1 MSRASVLVVDDDP
14 AGRNAVTAL
23 LSSDG
28 YEVATAPDG
37 PTALRLATEL
47 RPDVLLVDVMMPG
60 MDGFDVTRRI
70 RDLPD
75 LAEVPILLLTALDDH
90 KSRIAGLEAG
100 ADDFLYKPLDRSDLR
115 ARLRTITRLN
125 RFRRLTEQR
134 ELYRR
139 LFERSPCG
147 LLVLDAEGRVREAN
161 PTAQQLLER
170 WLGPAPHDL
179 RRLLPKEQAGRIG
192 KLLASAADPTATARE
207 DFAVRVGHT
216 PVWFDLSVSLLSAG
230 AGTFLA
236 ALTDRTA
243 ERTLEQ
249 KLQQSERMES
259 IGRLAGGIAH
269 DFNNLLTVINGFTSL
284 ALDQLPAGDP
294 VRDGLEQ
301 VERAGEQAAVLTRQ
315 LLAFGRRSIVTPVHV
330 AMPALVREVEKLL
343 RRLIGEHITVRVT
356 SGPVTGAVWAD
367 PAQIEQVLFNLAANA
382 RDAMPGGG
390 TLSIHTSEVADP
402 ETAPGWDQER
412 NWIRLTVGDTGSG
425 MPPEVR
431 ERIFEPFFTTK
442 PVGKGTGLGLATVY
456 GIIVQQCRGRISVD
470 SAVGRGTTFVVDFPR
485 RDAPV
490 SPGAPAAAPK
500 LVGGTETVLLVE
512 DEETVRGFAEATLT
526 SAGYTVLTARDGED
540 ATLRAVAHP
549 GPIHLLFTDVVMPRL
564 GGRALAEQVWRTR
577 PDVKVLLTS
586 GYDDEAMKQTGR
598 PDIAAS
604 LQKPYNAY
612 RLLRAVR
619 EALDR

>member
-14 AGRNAVTAL
+14 VGRNAVTAL

-60 MDGFDVTRRI
+60 MDGFDLTRRI

-100 ADDFLYKPLDRSDLR
+100 ADDFLSKPLDRTELR

-134 ELYRR
+134 ELYWR

-170 WLGPAPHDL
+170 WLGPASHDL
-179 RRLLPKEQAGRIG
+179 RGLLPKEQAGRIG

-216 PVWFDLSVSLLSAG
+216 PVWFELSVSLLSAD

-236 ALTDRTA
+236 ALMDRTA

-249 KLQQSERMES
+249 ELQQSQKMES
-259 IGRLAGGIAH
+259 IGQLAGGIAH

-315 LLAFGRRSIVTPVHV
+315 LLAFGRRSIVTPVNV
-330 AMPALVREVEKLL
+330 AMPALVREAEKLL

-402 ETAPGWDQER
+402 ELAPGSDQER

-456 GIIVQQCRGRISVD
+456 GIVQQCRGRISVD

-485 RDAPV
+485 RE
-490 SPGAPAAAPK
+490 APAAPGATAVAPK

-512 DEETVRGFAEATLT
+512 DEATVRGFAEATLT
-526 SAGYTVLTARDGED
+526 SAGYTVLIARDGED
-540 ATLRAVAHP
+540 ATVRAAAHH

-564 GGRALAEQVWRTR
+564 GGRALVERVLRTR

-586 GYDDEAMKQTGR
+586 GYDDDAMKQTGG
-598 PDIAAS
+598 PDIAVS
-604 LQKPYNAY
+604 LQKPYTAY